1 MESGVK
7 RRKIDHGG
15 SSLRHDGLIDFESPN
30 AARVSS
36 ASTFV
41 LQTDELLKET
51 KLDYRKT
58 LKDVDAT
65 LFRLKTIVDAIEPH
79 APLPIAEATL
89 KFERQHRIIVPYPDP
104 KPRTDSPYKLSYAKP
119 SQCNVVGSYV
129 SKTMVKTQSALGID
143 MVAEMPVS
151 LFQDKDY
158 LSMRYFYRR
167 AYYIAY
173 IAAHVLNEMGDTMTL
188 SFEYLHENPL
198 LPVLV
203 LRPSGQGDAT
213 DGVEETKSKPN
224 KKDGKSHGYC
234 IRLIPCAP
242 DNLFPWSKLTPS
254 ADCTRLGEMQ
264 DQGGEAEKRNR
275 GNVTPSPFYNSTL
288 NAERTFIQ
296 YLRVLT
302 LAKKEC
308 PAFPDAC
315 ILGRIWLQQRG
326 FGGNISQGGF
336 GHFEWAVLI
345 ALLLQMGGRNGQP
358 ALSGS
363 LSSTELFKAG
373 VQFLSTTDLNKK
385 PFVFN
390 TANVDTKSVRE
401 TGPVMFDPVRQLNI
415 LSKMT
420 PWSAALLQ
428 LYAKSTS
435 ELLADEGAEKFE
447 PTFITKV
454 NVALQVFD
462 ALFETHNSHVS
473 KYANA
478 SDRSSVAWKL
488 AAEMHKVLKK
498 ALGNRARLV
507 HIQLPSVKPWL
518 LSNQPTK
525 LATKLLVGVI
535 FDPAHMAR
543 QMEYGPPAEEER
555 EAAAFRQ
562 FWGEKAELRR
572 FKDGSILECVEWN
585 SKLPSQI
592 CEELTTYSLRR
603 HFNTPKEDVIAYG
616 DKFSSLI
623 GLSHLDKAAFDSARR
638 SFAKFES
645 DIRSLDNLPLQIRQ
659 LSPVSPSA
667 RYSSPEPPMPGFHM
681 DATIRPMDV
690 NLYFEASSKWPE
702 NLTAIQEAK
711 IEFLLDFDR
720 RLTAANDRLMTH
732 LGRENR
738 DVGIENLA
746 YLDVVYDNGASFRLR
761 IYCDLE
767 ETLLERRVQN
777 QVLDHHVR
785 EEASRAL
792 AALNWYSA
800 TLSLQTQTIATF
812 CTRLQPLSPSIRLVK
827 HWFASHKLCGH
838 LSDELIELFVLHVFL
853 QPYPWMTPSSPTTGL
868 LRTLFFLARWDWRD
882 EPLIVD
888 SAETI
893 SAADRSTMH
902 RELESWRR
910 RDPHMNNF
918 VMFVATSSDRSGLA
932 YTRDGPSKLIASRM
946 TRLAKAAYKLVHN
959 QGANLKPE
967 SLFESSLQDYDVLVH
982 LSTKAIKSTLRE
994 AATEPG
1000 ARRHSQYKNL
1010 DARAGKMPLPTRA
1023 HPSAVLAQELQRAY
1037 DDTLVFFSGGP
1048 NDSVLAAIWSPKLQ
1062 KRQKF
1067 RAGLPYNFRR
1077 VAGNNGDDDEATDV
1091 VEVNRQAI
1099 LLELARAGG
1108 DMIKRI
1114 EVGDDEE

>member
-7 RRKIDHGG
+7 RRKIDRGG
-15 SSLRHDGLIDFESPN
+15 SSLRHDGLIDFESRN
-30 AARVSS
+30 AVLVSS

-41 LQTDELLKET
+41 LQTDELLRKA
-51 KLDYRKT
+51 KLDYSKT
-58 LKDVDAT
+58 LKDVDGT
-65 LFRLKTIVDAIEPH
+65 LFRLKTIVDSIEPH
-79 APLPIAEATL
+79 APLPIAEATV
-89 KFERQHRIIVPYPDP
+89 KFERQHRITVPYPDP
-104 KPRTDSPYKLSYAKP
+104 KPRKDSPYKLSYAKP

-129 SKTMVKTQSALGID
+129 SRTMVKTQSALGVD
-143 MVAEMPVS
+143 MVVEMPVS

-167 AYYIAY
+167 AYFIAY
-173 IAAHVLNEMGDTMTL
+173 IAAHVRHEMGDSMTL

-203 LRPSGQGDAT
+203 LKPSTDEDTT
-213 DGVEETKSKPN
+213 DGTEKTIFKSS
-224 KKDGKSHGYC
+224 KKDSKKHGYC

-254 ADCTRLGEMQ
+254 ANCTRLGETQ
-264 DQGGEAEKRNR
+264 EKEEKKRK
-275 GNVTPSPFYNSTL
+275 GNNTSSPFYNSTL

-302 LAKKEC
+302 FAKNEC

-326 FGGNISQGGF
+326 FGGAISQGGF

-373 VQFLSTTDLNKK
+373 IQFLSTTDFNKK
-385 PFVFN
+385 PFAFN
-390 TANVDTKSVRE
+390 MAKVDAKLIRE
-401 TGPVMFDPVRQLNI
+401 TGPVMFDPVRELNI

-420 PWSAALLQ
+420 SSSASLLQ

-435 ELLADEGAEKFE
+435 DLLSDDGAEKFE
-447 PTFITKV
+447 PTFIVKTDIT
-454 NVALQVFD
+454 LQVFD
-462 ALFETHNSHVS
+462 ALFEINSSHIS
-473 KYANA
+473 KYAD
-478 SDRSSVAWKL
+478 SPDRSSIAWKL
-488 AAEMHKVLKK
+488 GSEMHQVLKK
-498 ALGNRARLV
+498 ALGNRAQLV
-507 HIQLPSVKPWL
+507 HIQLPSVKPWS
-518 LSNQPTK
+518 LSDQPAE

-562 FWGEKAELRR
+562 FWDEKAELRR

-585 SKLPSQI
+585 GKLPSQI
-592 CEELTTYSLRR
+592 CEELTSYSLKR
-603 HFNTPKEDVIAYG
+603 HFNIANEDIVAYG
-616 DKFSSLI
+616 DRFSPLI
-623 GLSHLDKAAFDSARR
+623 GLSHLDKEAFDSARR
-638 SFAKFES
+638 AFTTFES
-645 DIRSLDNLPLQIRQ
+645 DIRNLDDLPLQIRQ

-667 RYSSPEPPMPGFHM
+667 RYSSPEPPMLGFHT
-681 DATIRPMDV
+681 DGIQPMDV

-720 RLTAANDRLMTH
+720 RLTAANDKIVTY
-732 LGRENR
+732 LGRENG

-746 YLDVVYDNGASFRLR
+746 YLDIVYNNGAAFRLR

-767 ETLLERRVQN
+767 ETLLQRQVQN
-777 QVLDHHVR
+777 MVLDPLVR
-785 EEASRAL
+785 EEASKAL
-792 AALNWYSA
+792 ETLKWHSA
-800 TLSLQTQTIATF
+800 TLPLHTQTIATF
-812 CTRLQPLSPSIRLVK
+812 CTRLQPLSQSIRLVK

-853 QPYPWMTPSSPTTGL
+853 QPYPWMMPSSPMTGF

-888 SAETI
+888 SAETV
-893 SAADRSTMH
+893 SAAERSAMH
-902 RELESWRR
+902 RELDSWRK
-910 RDPHMNNF
+910 RDPHMNNS
-918 VMFVATSSDRSGLA
+918 VMFVATSSDHSGLG
-932 YTRDGPSKLIASRM
+932 YTRHGPSKLIAFRM
-946 TRLAKAAYKLVHN
+946 TRLAKAACKLVRD
-959 QGANLKPE
+959 QGANVEPE
-967 SLFESSLQDYDVLVH
+967 SLFETSLQDYDVLIH
-982 LSTKAIKSTLRE
+982 LSTKTIKNILHE
-994 AATEPG
+994 AATESG
-1000 ARRHSQYKNL
+1000 ARKHSMYKNL
-1010 DARAGKMPLPTRA
+1010 DARTGKMPLPIRT
-1023 HPSAVLAQELQRAY
+1023 HPAAVLAQELQRVY
-1037 DDTLVFFSGGP
+1037 DDTLVFFPGGP
-1048 NDSVLAAIWSPKLQ
+1048 NESVLAAIWNPKLE
-1062 KRQKF
+1062 KKQKF
-1067 RAGLPYNFRR
+1067 RVGLSYNFRR
-1077 VAGNNGDDDEATDV
+1077 VAVVGGDDAAADM